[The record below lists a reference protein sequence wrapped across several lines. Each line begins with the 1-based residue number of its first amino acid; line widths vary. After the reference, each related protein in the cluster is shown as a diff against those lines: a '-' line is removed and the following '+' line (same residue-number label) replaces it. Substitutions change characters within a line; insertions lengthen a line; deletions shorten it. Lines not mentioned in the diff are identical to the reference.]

1 MLYFYVALG
10 LVFVAALVLAVQN
23 SRHTNLYGES
33 SKGPLFWW
41 MFWLAFVLFG
51 TALVVTLVVAVLQ
64 GRA

>member
-41 MFWLAFVLFG
+41 IFWVAFVLVAI
-51 TALVVTLVVAVLQ
+51 ALVVTLVVAAMQ